1 MFTDFCGRGKC
12 LRRYTMTPEKHAPE
26 FAAGSWAGE
35 YFLLPSS
42 RSESTGIRS
51 VDDEAGDNEA

>member
-12 LRRYTMTPEKHAPE
+12 LRRRTWKPQKDALELTT
-26 FAAGSWAGE
+26 GSRTEE

-51 VDDEAGDNEA
+51 V